1 MNHCIFSN
9 NDDFLQIVKD
19 FGIDFDAKKSIDFN
33 AENSAILGIKNSAVS
48 NTKNDIVFGINKDL
62 FPKISWVKNQQVLR
76 LFYNGPSG
84 FGQQSFDFDFYDFI
98 LAFEQKKFKHDT
110 SKFDY
115 LNFIDSFQNITHQKL
130 NERVKFVFNF
140 FYINP
145 TILKNAIHQN
155 KKMKR
160 KITLMPKLDKIA
172 KEVKIMS
179 N

>member
-1 MNHCIFSN
+1 MNHCIFLN
-9 NDDFLQIVKD
+9 NDDFLQIAKD
-19 FGIDFDAKKSIDFN
+19 FGLVFGTENSIKN
-33 AENSAILGIKNSAVS
+33 NVENSAISNIKNNAEINV
-48 NTKNDIVFGINKDL
+48 NKDL

-76 LFYNGPSG
+76 LFYNGPDG

-115 LNFIDSFQNITHQKL
+115 LNFIDSFQSITHQKL

-155 KKMKR
+155 KKLKR

-172 KEVKIMS
+172 KEFKRYT
-179 N
+179 

>member
-1 MNHCIFSN
+1 MNHCFFSN
-9 NDDFLQIVKD
+9 NDDFLQIARD
-19 FGIDFDAKKSIDFN
+19 FGLVFDTK
-33 AENSAILGIKNSAVS
+33 NSIKNSTIS
-48 NTKNDIVFGINKDL
+48 NAEFNINQDL